1 MADSSYNFRFVN
13 QVVLPGDTVAEKVKN
28 TQDTNGK
35 VKLKLGP
42 GLRIDKD
49 NIVAYKCGV
58 LREKN
63 NAMFW
68 IDTDQKRV
76 FINLY
81 CFILV
86 FYVYYN
92 EIQNKDNSENRHFE
106 FILAFNY
113 ILVIVR
119 KVHSLNIHNTA
130 GLANV
135 LILVVLIYSYI
146 I

>member
-119 KVHSLNIHNTA
+119 KVHGLNIHNTA